1 MSSPSTLTS
10 ALPTRALADLLI
22 LGGIWGASF
31 LTIRLALNEV
41 SVLSSVCHR
50 VGWAALL
57 LWGVVILRRHAVP
70 AHLGFWGA
78 CLGMGL
84 LNNVI
89 PFTLMTWGQLH
100 IETGLTSILNATTA
114 IWAALAAALV
124 FADEHL
130 TLQRST
136 GIVLGFAGVTIIVG
150 PSALTSL
157 DLQSLAQ
164 IAVVAGTL
172 SYALASIWARRFLGG
187 VDPIVA
193 ATGMLSASTAI
204 LIPTTVLLEG
214 NIDLPSS
221 ATGVGAI
228 AYYAIV
234 STALAYLL
242 YYRLVRSAG
251 AGGAMLVTLVI
262 PPVAIVLGALVL
274 DERLGTTAFAGLG
287 LLALGLTV
295 LAWRSVPR
303 PSR

>member
-1 MSSPSTLTS
+1 MSSPSAITP
-10 ALPTRALADLLI
+10 ALSSRALADLLL
-22 LGGIWGASF
+22 LGSIWGASF
-31 LTIRLALNEV
+31 LTIRLALFEV

-57 LWGVVILRRHAVP
+57 LWGILLLRRHKVP
-70 AHLGFWGA
+70 AHFGFWGA
-78 CLGMGL
+78 CLGMGV

-130 TLQRST
+130 TLQRSA
-136 GIVLGFAGVTIIVG
+136 GIVLGFAGVATIVG
-150 PSALTSL
+150 PSALSSL

-164 IAVVAGTL
+164 LAVIAGTL
-172 SYALASIWARRFLGG
+172 SYALASIWARKFLGG

-193 ATGMLSASTAI
+193 AAGMLTASTAM
-204 LIPTTVLLEG
+204 LVPATLLLEG
-214 NIDLPSS
+214 NVDMPTSP
-221 ATGVGAI
+221 TGAGAI

-251 AGGAMLVTLVI
+251 AGGAMLVTLII
-262 PPVAIVLGALVL
+262 PPVAIVLGAVVL
-274 DERLGTTAFAGLG
+274 GERLGANAFAGLA
-287 LLALGLTV
+287 LLAVGLTI
-295 LAWRSVPR
+295 LAWRSVR
-303 PSR
+303 